1 MMWILNA
8 FALSHYGQV
17 QQRQPFP
24 DYSMYEIHSWENT
37 GVEYSAPCGSLVF
50 SIEILEYT

>member
-1 MMWILNA
+1 MMWILIA

-24 DYSMYEIHSWENT
+24 DYSIRLCMRSIRGKT
-37 GVEYSAPCGSLVF
+37 LV
-50 SIEILEYT
+50 LRNLLHVAA